1 MTATEALTAT
11 EAAVE
16 ARSAGGQKIL
26 SITPEPTDAERAAIA
41 AAVEAFRSEIWPHLA
56 AATMPAPS
64 PRWRYAGR
72 PWRIR
77 QRYGGWR

>member
-1 MTATEALTAT
+1 MTAAAATAKGR
-11 EAAVE
+11 VV
-16 ARSAGGQKIL
+16 GGSEIV
-26 SITPEPTDAERAAIA
+26 SITPEPTDAERAAIV

-72 PWRIR
+72 PWRR
-77 QRYGGWR
+77 RHRYGGWT